1 MQGGLECVLT
11 QKCALEMSVATL
23 YKSFSMQQKRTLSL
37 DLANGIVNNYFC
49 LLVMR
54 TKTKWQD
61 MWLWFCNCSCPK
73 NLSPQQIRNQNII
86 SPILAMWWWFGKNKI
101 ELSDLSCRWIR
112 RERGEERRSKP
123 VRRWRIVSPD
133 PQIHEESLG
142 AWFIWP
148 RFIAL

>member
-1 MQGGLECVLT
+1 MRAYSKVCIGNVCCNFIQIILNAAEKNIEFRSC
-11 QKCALEMSVATL
+11 QWNCE
-23 YKSFSMQQKRTLSL
+23 
-37 DLANGIVNNYFC
+37 NYFC

-54 TKTKWQD
+54 TKTKRLD

-112 RERGEERRSKP
+112 GERGEERRSKP